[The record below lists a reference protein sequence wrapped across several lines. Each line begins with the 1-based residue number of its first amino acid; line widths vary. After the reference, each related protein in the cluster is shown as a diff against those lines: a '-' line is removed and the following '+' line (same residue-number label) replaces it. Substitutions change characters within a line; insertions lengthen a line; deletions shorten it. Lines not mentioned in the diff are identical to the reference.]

1 MQDYRTLKLNDEENK
16 DVVVSPE
23 EHFKRL
29 HVDQDLIQA
38 MITQMHYLKT
48 DLLDLTGN
56 PTLYSFYLQIQIE
69 LIVGTL
75 LPTSKYEKINS
86 ILDLFQMPNW
96 LENIAQAALILAN
109 LESPKNQLSNEIERT
124 IFENTQI
131 ADQWERVIIVS
142 KLPHDFTRDQIK
154 RKLYSIVQFI

>member
-1 MQDYRTLKLNDEENK
+1 
-16 DVVVSPE
+16 
-23 EHFKRL
+23 
-29 HVDQDLIQA
+29 
-38 MITQMHYLKT
+38 
-48 DLLDLTGN
+48 
-56 PTLYSFYLQIQIE
+56 
-69 LIVGTL
+69 
-75 LPTSKYEKINS
+75 
-86 ILDLFQMPNW
+86 MPNW